1 MSKMMITNVRNSGG
15 DKLVIVDDGWGSNY
29 INEKNLNWYNENG
42 NVLLT
47 GNLVNDNPV
56 FIVDED
62 FKEYAKNDDFLD
74 DFLWDVQTFDI
85 IKSNLETKKVVN
97 IVDLEH
103 QLSQYKY
110 EFGTTIPKDKLKQ
123 IIHDI
128 QYKEV
133 IK

>member
-1 MSKMMITNVRNSGG
+1 MSKMMVTNVRNSVG

-42 NVLLT
+42 DVLLT

-56 FIVDED
+56 FIVDKD
-62 FKEYAKNDDFLD
+62 FRESVKKEFIDDGY
-74 DFLWDVQTFDI
+74 LWDVQTFDI

>member
-15 DKLVIVDDGWGSNY
+15 DKLVIVDEGWGSNS

-47 GNLVNDNPV
+47 GDLVNDNPV
-56 FIVDED
+56 FIVDKD
-62 FKEYAKNDDFLD
+62 FKGSVKDK
-74 DFLWDVQTFDI
+74 DFLWDIQTFDI
-85 IKSNLETKKVVN
+85 VKSNIETKKVVN

>member
-1 MSKMMITNVRNSGG
+1 MSKMMIANVRDSEGN
-15 DKLVIVDDGWGSNY
+15 KLVIVDSGWGSN
-29 INEKNLNWYNENG
+29 IVNEKNLNWYSDDG
-42 NVLLT
+42 STLLT
-47 GNLVNDNPV
+47 GDLVNDNPV
-56 FIVDED
+56 FIVDKD
-62 FKEYAKNDDFLD
+62 FKRAVENDT

-85 IKSNLETKKVVN
+85 VKSNLETKKVVN

-110 EFGTTIPKDKLKQ
+110 EFGTTISKDKLKQ

>member
-15 DKLVIVDDGWGSNY
+15 DKLVIVDDGWGSNH

-47 GNLVNDNPV
+47 GDLVNDNPV
-56 FIVDED
+56 FIVDKD
-62 FKEYAKNDDFLD
+62 FKGSVKDE
-74 DFLWDVQTFDI
+74 DFLWDIQTFDI
-85 IKSNLETKKVVN
+85 VKSNIETKKVVN

>member
-47 GNLVNDNPV
+47 GDLVNDNPV
-56 FIVDED
+56 FIVDKD
-62 FKEYAKNDDFLD
+62 FKESVKDNG
-74 DFLWDVQTFDI
+74 FLWDVQTFDI
-85 IKSNLETKKVVN
+85 VKSNIETKKVVN